1 MGKEFLGT
9 GLTFPVELSELGDL
23 PLSSEELKVQQS
35 ILIILGTARG
45 ERVMR
50 PDFGSRL
57 HELVFEPLSTST
69 KARVAQYVTEAI
81 STWEPRVDLLR
92 VDVREDPAVTSKLL
106 VDIEYRVRPTNSRFN
121 LVYPFYLQEAGNG
134 HTQA

>member
-9 GLTFPVELSELGDL
+9 GLAFPVEVDELGEL
-23 PLSSEELKVQQS
+23 AMSTEEAKVQQS

-57 HELVFEPLSTST
+57 HELVFEPVSTST
-69 KARVAQYVTEAI
+69 KARVAQYATEAI
-81 STWEPRVDLLR
+81 SSWEPRVDLLR
-92 VDVREDPAVTSKLL
+92 VNVREDPVVRSKLL
-106 VDIEYRVRPTNSRFN
+106 VDVEYRVRPTNSRFN

-134 HTQA
+134 RPEA